1 MNATQKALDPKAEA
15 AVEPVKDVAAAP
27 PAKALPAFVEPETL
41 FEKMAHITNEIADRA
56 FDIFRLRGG
65 EWGREL
71 DDWFHAER
79 EVLRPVPLE
88 IKENDK
94 EIIVTAAV
102 PGFKPEEIEVSLK
115 DDLLIL
121 SGEAKASEEKNEENV
136 ITREWKSNRF
146 LRRFTL
152 PSHVDPNNVRANLK
166 DGMLELTMP
175 KAPIEEAKKIP
186 VKTA

>member
-1 MNATQKALDPKAEA
+1 MNATQKALDPKAEP
-15 AVEPVKDVAAAP
+15 AVEPVKDVAAA

-41 FEKMAHITNEIADRA
+41 FEKMAHITNDIADRA
-56 FDIFRLRGG
+56 FDLFRLRGG

-88 IKENDK
+88 IKETDK
-94 EIIVTAAV
+94 EFIVTAAV

-121 SGEAKASEEKNEENV
+121 SGETEAREENKDENV

-146 LRRFTL
+146 LRQFTL
-152 PSHVDPNNVRANLK
+152 PSHVDAENVHASLRH
-166 DGMLELTMP
+166 GMLELTMP